1 MKSPLV
7 PALLFA
13 CLSGVSGACAAEEF
27 AFDSSEFEK
36 KALEFS
42 GYLEF
47 KPERSW
53 LNRDGRFYQ
62 LNFYDRAPRDTVD
75 RQTGTL
81 KLNGKYSRGITTVN
95 LRADLETT
103 HDALAS
109 NEIRRFDEA
118 YVSFKPDPG
127 FTLDIG
133 KIALKWG
140 KGYAWNP
147 VGFVE
152 RAKDPN
158 DVELGREGYSVVT
171 ADFIHN
177 LEGGGD
183 LKTIAFTPLLLPV
196 GTDLNS
202 DYGKPDHVNVAGKLY
217 LLYLD
222 TDLDLTWLGSGSR
235 SPRFGFDFSRNLGS
249 NLEIHGEWAR
259 ISDYQR
265 RIVGPGGSTSVHSGD
280 ATSYLL
286 GLRYL
291 SDKDLTTIVEYY
303 RNGTGYT
310 EAQTSDFYSLIDAGL
325 RQLASTANDA
335 LLRKAAQVSQGGYG
349 RANAMEQY
357 LYLRVSQKE
366 PFDIV
371 YFTPSLT
378 AIVNLDDQSYS
389 LTPELLY
396 TGVTNLDLRLRAT
409 WLTGGSGTE
418 FGEKQ
423 NARRLELMARFY
435 F

>member
-1 MKSPLV
+1 MKTSLASVLV
-7 PALLFA
+7 IAGLGWF
-13 CLSGVSGACAAEEF
+13 SGVWADEEF
-27 AFDSSEFEK
+27 AFDTSEFEK
-36 KALEFS
+36 NPLELS
-42 GYLEF
+42 GYVEF
-47 KPERSW
+47 KPERAW
-53 LNRDGRFYQ
+53 LNRDGSFYK
-62 LNFYDRAPRDTVD
+62 LNTYNRETRDTLD
-75 RQTGTL
+75 RTTGTL
-81 KLNGKYSRGITTVN
+81 KLYGKYTHGFTTVN
-95 LRADLETT
+95 IRADVETT

-109 NEIRRFDEA
+109 NDIRRFDEA
-118 YVSFKPDPG
+118 YISFKPDPG

-133 KIALKWG
+133 KVALKWG

-152 RAKDPN
+152 RPKDPN
-158 DVELGREGYSVVT
+158 DVELGREGYTMVT

-177 LEGGGD
+177 MDGD

-196 GTDLNS
+196 SADVNS
-202 DYGKPDHVNVAGKLY
+202 TYGKPDHVNFAGKLY
-217 LLYLD
+217 LLYQD
-222 TDLDLTWLGSGSR
+222 TDIDFTWLGSGSR
-235 SPRFGFDFSRNLGS
+235 TPRFGFDFSRNLGA
-249 NLEIHGEWAR
+249 NLEVHGEWAR
-259 ISDYQR
+259 INDYEQR
-265 RIVGPGGSTSVHSGD
+265 IIGPTGIVRTEIFD

-310 EAQTSDFYSLIDAGL
+310 EAQGKDFYNLVDAGI
-325 RQLASTANDA
+325 RQFDSTASNA
-335 LLRKAAQVSQGGYG
+335 LLRKAATVSQGSYG
-349 RANAMEQY
+349 RANPLQQY
-357 LYLRVSQKE
+357 LYLRLSQKE

-378 AIVNLDDQSYS
+378 AIVNLDDKSYS

-409 WLTGGSGTE
+409 WLNGGAGTE

-423 NARRLELMARFY
+423 NSRRLELMARFY